1 MSKFFRLCSCEFTKI
16 IKKKSTKVMLIILI
30 ISLFASAGFAIL
42 TKKMYSL
49 SDEIYENI
57 DYKSNLQSEM
67 DSLKHE
73 INENNDSLDESSKNS
88 IQAKID
94 IYQFAIDNQINIYTK
109 YWKTDVIT
117 SDLLTSKEKIYNYK
131 SLKDEESEKIEQEN
145 FNRISELLIKD
156 DFIGYINNKKEM
168 LKKDFDKGQINQ
180 NEYDDELYVLNLEEK
195 YEIGKVYNPDDKWKI
210 NLINEIR
217 LLQNNVR
224 SGIDTTTQKAL
235 TEETL
240 KKNKNNIKI
249 NEYRIEHNMAP
260 YMTGVGDS
268 IGSTRKSYDYMV
280 SSFSMM
286 IIAVMIIIMAGS
298 SISAEISKGTIKFW
312 SFTPNKRWKILLSKF
327 IVITF
332 ILIVTTVLMS
342 LLSSLVGN
350 IFFGS
355 ANAQDYIYVSNGQVH
370 TINYIAFSIIYNLVC
385 AIDVFV
391 FLIFAMMLSTVARNT
406 AVAVGIS
413 IAAYLGGSTIMQ
425 ILNLLIKKDWMRFIP
440 FNNLELSSRIFTNDM
455 SYSATTLVSNITG
468 NISVSFSLGVL
479 GVCAILMIITMFDSF
494 RKRDIV

>member
-57 DYKSNLQSEM
+57 DYKSNLQSEI

-145 FNRISELLIKD
+145 FNKISELLIKD

-180 NEYDDELYVLNLEEK
+180 DEYDDELYVLNLEEK

-217 LLQNNVR
+217 LLQ
-224 SGIDTTTQKAL
+224 
-235 TEETL
+235 
-240 KKNKNNIKI
+240 KNKNNIKI

-455 SYSATTLVSNITG
+455 SYSATTLLSNITG